1 MKVVLLEDVEKLGS
15 KGDIVNVKTGYGQNF
30 LIKKKLALLGTDEN
44 IEVALK
50 AKKEEEKRLVGKKED
65 GEKLAAEINEV
76 EINFTEKVGDDGQ
89 LFGSVTNKDIAEK
102 LEEQTGIKI
111 DKRKIELDTPIRNV
125 GRIEVKIKTFPG
137 ITGDLV
143 VIVKGED

>member
-30 LIKKKLALLGTDEN
+30 LLKKKLALLGTKEN
-44 IEVALK
+44 IEMALK
-50 AKKEEEKRLVGKKED
+50 EQAEEAKRLVGKKED
-65 GEKLAAEINEV
+65 GEKLAAIINET

-89 LFGSVTNKDIAEK
+89 LFGSVTSKDIAEK
-102 LEEQTGIKI
+102 LEAETGIKI

-137 ITGDLV
+137 VIGDLT
-143 VIVKGED
+143 VIVKGEE